1 MTKEG
6 AGIDRGSLDL
16 RASYYP
22 SCTYP
27 SYTYPS
33 CTYPSYTYPSCTYFS
48 YTTRPPRMLR

>member
-33 CTYPSYTYPSCTYFS
+33 CTYFS